1 MKKMLHQVKALTRK
15 NFIIWK
21 RTLMSSLFEI
31 IFPALLITLLVGLRH
46 WIPAK
51 RVPKSSLKRLMH
63 PLFPVETGNV
73 TTEMDFILSAAVQQA
88 QLNTFANYSG
98 YNATREMPSFDK
110 IDTA

>member
-1 MKKMLHQVKALTRK
+1 
-15 NFIIWK
+15 
-21 RTLMSSLFEI
+21 
-31 IFPALLITLLVGLRH
+31 
-46 WIPAK
+46 
-51 RVPKSSLKRLMH
+51 MH